1 MTPSTPLSFYVH
13 DQGGGVSEKS
23 DTVGGFEKPPPF
35 LKMVRGGVLRVFF
48 DAHTSF
54 VRFVFWCCSF
64 GLHIQ
69 SFVLAPN
76 SATFD
81 FVPLARDPPQCKGDV
96 AFPLFFWTFLILPPA
111 LKRRGSP
118 RRQG

>member
-1 MTPSTPLSFYVH
+1 M
-13 DQGGGVSEKS
+13 
-23 DTVGGFEKPPPF
+23 
-35 LKMVRGGVLRVFF
+35 FF

-54 VRFVFWCCSF
+54 VRFFFWCFYF

-81 FVPLARDPPQCKGDV
+81 FVPLARDPPQCRGDV
-96 AFPLFFWTFLILPPA
+96 VFPPFFWTFLILPPA
-111 LKRRGSP
+111 LKWWGSP
-118 RRQG
+118 IRQG

>member
-1 MTPSTPLSFYVH
+1 MRNPIPW
-13 DQGGGVSEKS
+13 GVLKP
-23 DTVGGFEKPPPF
+23 PPPF
-35 LKMVRGGVLRVFF
+35 LEMVRGGGLRVFF

-54 VRFVFWCCSF
+54 VRFFFWCCSF

-81 FVPLARDPPQCKGDV
+81 FIPLARDPPQCKGDV
-96 AFPLFFWTFLILPPA
+96 AFPPFFLDISDFA
-111 LKRRGSP
+111 P
-118 RRQG
+118 RFEVVGIPNTAGVR